1 MTTAR
6 KTSKAS
12 KSSAPSPAAR
22 SAAKVAKTAAP
33 KKPAAKPAAKAPAK
47 PAPKAAT
54 AGERMTLAQVMRELE
69 AAGSPKTRQTYARH
83 GAEEPMFGVAF
94 GTLFKM
100 QKRVRVDHDLA
111 LALWDTGNFD
121 ARCFAMKIADPA
133 QITPA
138 TLDRW
143 AREHRM
149 RGVNLYVASLASESP
164 HGAKKLREWLASS
177 DPALRAMGWC
187 LAGVMSARDESIPDA
202 WFMERLEQIE
212 KTIHSV
218 TDAERSAMNS
228 TLIQIGCR
236 SQALR
241 KAAIATSKRIG
252 KVQVDHG
259 DTACKTPDATP
270 YIEKTWAH
278 STKMGFESPA
288 AHERSRESM
297 RTRC

>member
-1 MTTAR
+1 MATAR
-6 KTSKAS
+6 HTTKSA
-12 KSSAPSPAAR
+12 KSSGR
-22 SAAKVAKTAAP
+22 SSAKAAP
-33 KKPAAKPAAKAPAK
+33 KKAAARPAAKAPAK
-47 PAPKAAT
+47 AAAKPA
-54 AGERMTLAQVMRELE
+54 AGERMTLAQAMRELE

-133 QITPA
+133 RITPE

-164 HGAKKLREWLASS
+164 HGGKKLREWLASS

-202 WFMERLEQIE
+202 WFMDRLEQME

-218 TDAERSAMNS
+218 TDAERSAMNGA
-228 TLIQIGCR
+228 LIQIGCR
-236 SQALR
+236 NQALR